1 MSTGARQA
9 GSSGPSYQDYL
20 DRDSREAPACLREQ
34 SPPAFDDAPLDA
46 ARYTSQAFFD
56 REVERLWPRVWQMAC
71 REEDIPEVGD
81 VHVYDIVGRSLLVTR
96 TAPDRIRA
104 WHNVCLH
111 RGRKLCDASGHYS
124 QFRCGFHGFT
134 WDLDG
139 RIARLPC
146 RWDFAH
152 LDDDELTLPEAQVS
166 TWGGFVFIN
175 MDRNAP
181 PLEDYLGVLP
191 AHFSAWRLEDRY
203 KAAHVAKRI
212 RCNWKVAQEAFMESY
227 HVIATHPQILGVI
240 ADANAQYDIFGEHV
254 NRNLAAFAAP
264 SPHLGGEPPAE
275 EEIARGMLEMYGH
288 PEALAALRKAS
299 PDADARQLIGELNR
313 RALGRA
319 DGHDYS
325 QVSDAELLDAMVY
338 NVFPN
343 FSPWGGVAPNIVYRW
358 RPDGRDV
365 NACVMEVM
373 FLRPVPP
380 GCPRPTPA
388 KLRWLHDDASW
399 ASAPE
404 LPVLGPVI
412 DQDMSN
418 MAAVQEGLIAS
429 ANGKVQLASY
439 QESRIRHFHRT
450 LDRYLGGA

>member
-1 MSTGARQA
+1 MSAGARQT
-9 GSSGPSYQDYL
+9 GSPGPSYQDYL
-20 DRDSREAPACLREQ
+20 DRDSRDVPACLREQ
-34 SPPAFDDAPLDA
+34 APPTFDDAPLDA
-46 ARYTSQAFFD
+46 GRYTSQAFFD
-56 REVERLWPRVWQMAC
+56 REVARLWPRVWQMAC

-81 VHVYDIVGRSLLVTR
+81 VHVYDIVGHSLLVTR
-96 TAPDRIRA
+96 SAPDRIRA
-104 WHNVCLH
+104 YHNVCLH

-146 RWDFAH
+146 RWDFTH
-152 LDDDELTLPEAQVS
+152 LADDELTLPEAQVA
-166 TWGGFVFIN
+166 TWGGFVFVN
-175 MDRNAP
+175 MDPQAS
-181 PLEDYLGVLP
+181 PLDKYLGVLP
-191 AHFSAWRLEDRY
+191 AHFRAWRLEERY

-212 RCNWKVAQEAFMESY
+212 RCNWKVAQEAFMESF

-240 ADANAQYDIFGEHV
+240 ADANAQYDICGEHV

-264 SPHLGGEPPAE
+264 SPHLGHQPPDEA
-275 EEIARGMLEMYGH
+275 EIARGMLEMYGH
-288 PEALAALRKAS
+288 PEALAALRREF
-299 PDADARQLIGELNR
+299 PDADARTLVGELNR
-313 RALGRA
+313 RALGQA
-319 DGHDYS
+319 DGRDYS
-325 QVSDAELLDAMVY
+325 QVSDAELLDALVY

-343 FSPWGGVAPNIVYRW
+343 FAPWGGVAPNIVYRW

-373 FLRPVPP
+373 FLRPIPA
-380 GCPRPTPA
+380 GRPRPAPA
-388 KLRWLHDDASW
+388 TLRWLDDDAPW

-412 DQDMSN
+412 DQDMGN

-450 LDRYLGGA
+450 LDRYLADA